1 MKQRLNSSV
10 LMQNSVSRKSK
21 AKLIIHV
28 SSLPWRTVVVT
39 SVVETGGLVRI
50 QERMNGDK
58 LLMRTC
64 SRSLITMTPIIKW
77 NQNRK
82 GCLEANEN
90 IYNRIALKLVFTSST
105 HSIWPA
111 FSKCVNLNG
120 KNTKSCKSMFS
131 FCHHIVF
138 CVDCYK
144 KCNKSILYSNGN
156 TKKIW
161 EKSTRLKTLW
171 KQCARYE

>member
-105 HSIWPA
+105 HSIWPV

-120 KNTKSCKSMFS
+120 KNTKSCKSMFY

-144 KCNKSILYSNGN
+144 KM
-156 TKKIW
+156 
-161 EKSTRLKTLW
+161 
-171 KQCARYE
+171 